1 MWERETPASSDLSF
15 ERRLMLTLPPRP
27 KLRLRCRCIIVYC
40 VCSATTERDIR
51 DAKAMQC
58 MPSVFHGGIQAERRG
73 PKRGREASRR
83 QSRRRQSPKRRVV
96 PSDLLVKQDLTK
108 AEGGRAPPGKYS
120 DLRSSAI
127 EEKCPLIFGWRESFR
142 KHKPYYSESMSKL
155 LQSHPSTNV
164 KLNRRSIGSPVPYAA
179 PVFLL
184 FTLRQ

>member
-1 MWERETPASSDLSF
+1 
-15 ERRLMLTLPPRP
+15 MLFQPRP
-27 KLRLRCRCIIVYC
+27 KLGLRRRCIIVYC

-127 EEKCPLIFGWRESFR
+127 DEKCPLIFGGRQSCSKR
-142 KHKPYYSESMSKL
+142 IPVNLCRTTITPQHKC
-155 LQSHPSTNV
+155 QSQST
-164 KLNRRSIGSPVPYAA
+164 LDRGSPVPYDVLPNIYTKTVNGFHPRACMMI
-179 PVFLL
+179 
-184 FTLRQ
+184 RKQI